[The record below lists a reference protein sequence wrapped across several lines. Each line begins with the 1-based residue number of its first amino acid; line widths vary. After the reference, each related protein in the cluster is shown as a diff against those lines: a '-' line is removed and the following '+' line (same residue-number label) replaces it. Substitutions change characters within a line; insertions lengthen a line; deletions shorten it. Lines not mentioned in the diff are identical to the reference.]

1 MTSLGFGIS
10 IVNLAARTGNQAGT
24 GLVIVRGKDCWSLV
38 TTRFPTHVP
47 Y

>member
-24 GLVIVRGKDCWSLV
+24 GLVIRRAWEGLLV
-38 TTRFPTHVP
+38 TSH